1 VTSSDYEIILK
12 TQFPEINTISVYG
25 GEEVSPP
32 QYGKVFVAIDISNVD
47 GLPESKKTE
56 YIRYLKSRSPLS
68 IEAVIVEPD
77 FLYYR
82 IFSHVRYNLNV
93 TAVPTETIKS
103 LVTTAITNYNST
115 YLDDFNSTLR
125 YSKFVSAI
133 DSADTSIVGNSTD
146 IELYKKITPV
156 LGTPTNY
163 VLSYGVPLKDDIPE
177 KGQRHPNKDEH
188 TLRSSIFTYNGE
200 RVILE
205 DNGEGIIKITKFEGN
220 FNTYLTDVGTIDYEN
235 GIIKLNNFRVDTYEG
250 ASFKIYVKT
259 FDKDV
264 SSSMKSI
271 LTLEPSELNITI
283 EAVRI

>member
-1 VTSSDYEIILK
+1 
-12 TQFPEINTISVYG
+12 VYG

-47 GLPESKKTE
+47 GLPESKKIE
-56 YIRYLKSRSPLS
+56 YVKYLKSRSPLS
-68 IEAVIVEPD
+68 IEPIIVEPD

-156 LGTPTNY
+156 LATPTNY
-163 VLSYGVPLKDDIPE
+163 VISYGVPLKDDIPE

-259 FDKDV
+259 LDKDV